1 MREQIA
7 NYQIRDYKIT
17 NSLMSEPSTPLMRQY
32 AAIKKEHP
40 NALLFFRL
48 GDFYELFFDDAVLA
62 ARELQITLTSR
73 NKEKGVAI
81 PMCGVPYH
89 AAEGYIAKLIR
100 RGFKVAVCEQVEDP
114 RLAKKL
120 VRREVTRV
128 VTPGTAAD
136 SSLNAEEN
144 NFLAAVATVG
154 DRVGFAAL
162 DLSTGEFRATEFAG
176 ESAGRR
182 IQEELEQLRPKE
194 MLYGSSA
201 PLLERAADAR
211 SASFRVE
218 TGVSPV
224 RSEAPTPHTGTAP
237 VARISGGGWAET
249 PLDDWIFAPDHA
261 IPLIENHFGVLS
273 LEGFGLAGKRAAAS
287 AAGAILYYIRST
299 QRGTLDH
306 VDRIGFYERQNCLV
320 LDAVTVR
327 NLELIEPL
335 FAGTDAG
342 VTLFRALDATV
353 TPMGKRLLRTWMLR
367 PSLDRV
373 EIEGRLDS
381 VEVQVKDTVRRE
393 ELRRAL
399 DGILDLERLLSRVTL
414 ETANPRDVLA
424 LAASLARIPKVRTVL
439 AGLSESRLSES
450 RLSAARL
457 AALHGLIDE
466 LGDLSEK
473 IDRTLVP
480 EPPLTLSD
488 GGVIAAGVDKDL
500 DELRDL
506 SRNSKQYLAQVETRE
521 RERTGIGSLK
531 VKFNSIFG
539 YYIEISKANLHL
551 SPADYERK
559 QTLVN
564 AERFTTPEL
573 KEYESKILDAQEKI
587 VEIERRLFAELRSAI
602 AAESKRIRQTAL
614 ALAEVDVLGSLAHI
628 AALRNYCRPRFQQ
641 KNDEAEKAADVLDL
655 EIVEGRH
662 PVIEL
667 QELAAGSE
675 RFVPNDLFL
684 DSSTHNIVVLTG
696 PNMGGKST
704 YLRQAALIVIMAQ
717 MGSFVPAR
725 AVRLGIVDR
734 VFTRIGASDNVAR
747 GRSTF
752 MVEMTE
758 TAAILHTATARSLI
772 LLDEV
777 GRGTSTYDGLAIAWA
792 AVEYLHAHVR
802 AKTLFATHYFELT
815 ELAEQLSGVKNYHV
829 SVKETGGSVVFL
841 RRVEP
846 GAADR
851 SYGIEVAKLA
861 GLPNEVVVRAREV
874 LAEHESS
881 EHRLSGHLTP
891 GSSAE
896 PERPTQL
903 TIFTPLSQPVLERLR
918 EVDLNRLT
926 PLEALNLLAELKR
939 QID

>member
-1 MREQIA
+1 
-7 NYQIRDYKIT
+7 
-17 NSLMSEPSTPLMRQY
+17 MSEPSTPLMRQY

-73 NKEKGVAI
+73 NKEKGVVI

-89 AAEGYIAKLIR
+89 AAEGYISKLIR
-100 RGFKVAVCEQVEDP
+100 RGFKVAVCEQVEDA
-114 RLAKKL
+114 RLATKL

-136 SSLNAEEN
+136 SLLNAEEN

-182 IQEELEQLRPKE
+182 VQEELEQLRPKE

-201 PLLERAADAR
+201 PLLEPVRGG
-211 SASFRVE
+211 

-224 RSEAPTPHTGTAP
+224 PRSTIAPRAL
-237 VARISGGGWAET
+237 VSGSGWAET

-261 IPLIENHFGVLS
+261 IPLLENHFGVLS
-273 LEGFGLAGKRAAAS
+273 LEGFGLAGKPAAAS

-342 VTLFRALDATV
+342 VTLFRCMDATV

-367 PSLDRV
+367 PSLDPS
-373 EIEGRLDS
+373 EINGRLDS
-381 VEVQVKDTVRRE
+381 VAVQVKDTVRRE

-424 LAASLARIPKVRTVL
+424 LAASLARIPTVRTVL
-439 AGLSESRLSES
+439 AGLSALRLG
-450 RLSAARL
+450 
-457 AALHGLIDE
+457 ALHTAIDE
-466 LGDLSEK
+466 LGDLREK
-473 IDRTLVP
+473 IDRRLVP

-587 VEIERRLFAELRSAI
+587 VDIERRLFAELRSAI
-602 AAESKRIRQTAL
+602 AAEAKRIRQTAL
-614 ALAEVDVLGSLAHI
+614 ALAEADVLGCLAHI
-628 AALRNYCRPRFQQ
+628 AALRNYCRPHF
-641 KNDEAEKAADVLDL
+641 DEAEKAEDVGDL

-675 RFVPNDLFL
+675 RFVPNELFL

-734 VFTRIGASDNVAR
+734 VFTRIGASDNLAR

-792 AVEYLHAHVR
+792 AIEYLHARVR

-815 ELAEQLSGVKNYHV
+815 ELTEQLSGVKNYHV

-881 EHRLSGHLTP
+881 ERRLSEHLTP
-891 GSSAE
+891 GSSTE

-903 TIFTPLSQPVLERLR
+903 TIFTPLSQPVLEKLR
-918 EVDLNRLT
+918 EVDLDRLT

>member
-1 MREQIA
+1 
-7 NYQIRDYKIT
+7 
-17 NSLMSEPSTPLMRQY
+17 MSEPSTPLMRQY

-89 AAEGYIAKLIR
+89 AAEGYISKLIR
-100 RGFKVAVCEQVEDP
+100 RGFKVAVCEQVEDA
-114 RLAKKL
+114 RLATKL

-176 ESAGRR
+176 ELAGRR

-201 PLLERAADAR
+201 PLLERCEGSRLGSFAAPDGRVAR
-211 SASFRVE
+211 
-218 TGVSPV
+218 
-224 RSEAPTPHTGTAP
+224 PHTDTGTAP
-237 VARISGGGWAET
+237 VARVSGSGWAET

-261 IPLIENHFGVLS
+261 IPLLENHFGVLS
-273 LEGFGLAGKRAAAS
+273 LEGFGLAGKPAAAS

-342 VTLFRALDATV
+342 VTLFRCMGATV

-367 PSLDRV
+367 PSLNPS
-373 EIEGRLDS
+373 EINGRLDS

-414 ETANPRDVLA
+414 ETANLRDVLA

-439 AGLSESRLSES
+439 AGLSALRLG
-450 RLSAARL
+450 
-457 AALHGLIDE
+457 ALHTAIDE
-466 LGDLSEK
+466 LGDLREK

-506 SRNSKQYLAQVETRE
+506 SRNSKQYLAQMETRE

-573 KEYESKILDAQEKI
+573 KQYESKILDAQEKI
-587 VEIERRLFAELRSAI
+587 VEIERRLFADLRTAI
-602 AAESKRIRQTAL
+602 AAEAKRIRQTAL
-614 ALAEVDVLGSLAHI
+614 ALAEVDVLGCLAHI
-628 AALRNYCRPRFQQ
+628 AALRNYCRPHF
-641 KNDEAEKAADVLDL
+641 DEAEKEEDTGDL

-675 RFVPNDLFL
+675 RFVPNELFL
-684 DSSTHNIVVLTG
+684 DAATHNIVVLTG

-734 VFTRIGASDNVAR
+734 VFTRIGASDNLAR

-758 TAAILHTATARSLI
+758 TAAILHTATAQSLI

-792 AVEYLHAHVR
+792 AIEYLHARVH

-874 LAEHESS
+874 LAEHESA
-881 EHRLSGHLTP
+881 ERRLSEHLTP
-891 GSSAE
+891 GRSTA

-903 TIFTPLSQPVLERLR
+903 TIFTPLSQPVLEKLR
-918 EVDLNRLT
+918 EVDLDRLT
-926 PLEALNLLAELKR
+926 PLEALNLLAELKKE
-939 QID
+939 I